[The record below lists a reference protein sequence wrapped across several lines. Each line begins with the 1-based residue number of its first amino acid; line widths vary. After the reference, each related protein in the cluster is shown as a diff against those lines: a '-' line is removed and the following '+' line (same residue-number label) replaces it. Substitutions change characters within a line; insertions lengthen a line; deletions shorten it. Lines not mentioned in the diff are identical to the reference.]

1 MNYRE
6 TLITKLNVKIKEINY
21 QLNDNQGTSMM
32 EKYGLIERKRQIEED
47 IRLVEDTIPWRKES

>member
-6 TLITKLNVKIKEINY
+6 TLLNKLNLKIKEIN
-21 QLNDNQGTSMM
+21 QKLNDSQGTSMM

-47 IRLVEDTIPWRKES
+47 IKLIEYTIPWRKES